1 MPVYD
6 FACKTC
12 EHRFEALVRG
22 TAQPVCPSCGAKDLE
37 RLLSLP
43 AIQSD
48 ATRAK
53 ALKAAK
59 KRDAGVAQDRV
70 QDQLRYEQS
79 HDRHG

>member
-6 FACKTC
+6 YSCKQC
-12 EHRFEALVRG
+12 NHQFEALVRG
-22 TAQPVCPSCGAKDLE
+22 KEQPACPACGGRELE

-43 AIQSD
+43 TVQSD
-48 ATRAK
+48 STRAK

-59 KRDAGVAQDRV
+59 KRDAAQAQDRV